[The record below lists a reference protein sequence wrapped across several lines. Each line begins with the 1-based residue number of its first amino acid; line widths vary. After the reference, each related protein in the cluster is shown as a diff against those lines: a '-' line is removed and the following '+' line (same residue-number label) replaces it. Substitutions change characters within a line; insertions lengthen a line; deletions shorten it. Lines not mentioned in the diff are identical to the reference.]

1 MTGPSPGR
9 FAALTGRASSR
20 LAWLGA
26 ATLALMTLLT
36 FVDVLGRELLSAPIS
51 AKVEATEL
59 VMGLTVFLAIGLT
72 TFLRGHT
79 RVDIVISHLPPRWRA
94 AFDGVTYAVSLV
106 FVALI
111 CWRLGEQA
119 AAQRGKG
126 DLTQIWEIPL
136 WPVTAVMVLCSLVM
150 LAALAIQ
157 WLQAIR
163 IAAGLEAPAE
173 PDPPAG
179 VGAG

>member
-1 MTGPSPGR
+1 MSR
-9 FAALTGRASSR
+9 IAALTGRASSR

-51 AKVEATEL
+51 AKVEVTEL

-94 AFDGVTYAVSLV
+94 AFDGVTYAVSLI
-106 FVALI
+106 FVAAI
-111 CWRLGEQA
+111 CWRLAEWA

-157 WLQAIR
+157 WTRAIR
-163 IAAGLEAPAE
+163 IAAGLEASAE

>member
-1 MTGPSPGR
+1 MTAPAPGR
-9 FAALTGRASSR
+9 FSALTGRASSR

-26 ATLALMTLLT
+26 ATLAAMTLLT
-36 FVDVLGRELLSAPIS
+36 FVDVLGRELLSAPVT

-59 VMGLTVFLAIGLT
+59 LMGLTVFLAIGLT

-94 AFDGVTYAVSLV
+94 AFDSITYAVSLL

-111 CWRLGEQA
+111 CWRLAEWA
-119 AAQRGKG
+119 VAQRSKG

-136 WPVTAVMVLCSLVM
+136 WPVTVVMVLCSLVM

-157 WLQAIR
+157 WIR
-163 IAAGLEAPAE
+163 AVRVAAGAEAA
-173 PDPPAG
+173 DDAG
-179 VGAG
+179 LPSAPGAG